1 MCIPVVKSRWRV
13 RHWSAPDRMVSTS
26 TLSEDPYNGNTEESS
41 NSGYQ
46 ASGSDSI
53 QPISM
58 AQSQYVFEDDLNEI
72 ISPGH
77 SCSMS
82 CKAVNYLY
90 DPSPLLIYPTTIVEY
105 QKNSEDNMSNSEEI
119 DSQARSQD
127 TRSIDERLKDDA
139 TFYESCTEELN
150 FHPTKPMK
158 FMRDETRATRQ
169 RHASCPIFP
178 VNNDDDTSDVIEV
191 HEIDGGPSS
200 TLLPVQSMILMLLLQ
215 RRQSSQDISTELNTA
230 RRNESTARLTTT
242 SRQGSTIKITT
253 RHNVELRKLISIFPH
268 NYKYEPP
275 NSRNIIERR
284 ILYDSTPF
292 LHYHSLSPS
301 AHNLQV
307 PDVNNEE
314 EDLDRFPLIQPNF
327 KPLAY
332 PNEDPVVDA
341 NERTDKTRTLESSNE
356 SILNRQT
363 TLSVEHS
370 GFELDKYNQPFQD
383 VSSTGPDCREFVI
396 RKAGIPKSES
406 NNKIFKNSKQVE
418 HETNGLDEFKEELE
432 LDTKFET
439 INAITDSIS
448 LEHQVSNVMSNSLC
462 RQPFLQ
468 DYPKNSCSFASQ
480 IQYNHERCLKT
491 VSDDSTQKKNLFN
504 HTTSTYSNLASNV
517 NRIGKINK
525 DVLVVPKENTL
536 SIAENHMSN
545 DCQTI
550 LPFYH
555 RKIELLQSVKIED
568 DDNNNIISPESLQK
582 EVETK
587 VDNVVRL
594 SSNKYM
600 PLSGPK
606 QPNVTSNKN
615 VKTPRIEPLHSFV
628 TQSCSR
634 AVKGGRNKISNRQMF
649 GLTPI
654 YVSLIMFL
662 ITIMVPYGEPRI
674 LKDPG
679 ISK

>member
-26 TLSEDPYNGNTEESS
+26 TSSEDPYNGNTEESS
-41 NSGYQ
+41 NIGYQ

-72 ISPGH
+72 ILPGN
-77 SCSMS
+77 SCSKS
-82 CKAVNYLY
+82 CKAVNYPY
-90 DPSPLLIYPTTIVEY
+90 DPSPLLIYPTTMVEY
-105 QKNSEDNMSNSEEI
+105 QKNSEDNMSNSAEI
-119 DSQARSQD
+119 DSQTRSQD

-139 TFYESCTEELN
+139 TFYESCTEERN

-169 RHASCPIFP
+169 RHASCPTFP
-178 VNNDDDTSDVIEV
+178 VDNDDDTSDVIKI

-200 TLLPVQSMILMLLLQ
+200 NLLPVQSMILMLLLQ
-215 RRQSSQDISTELNTA
+215 RRQSSQDISKELNTA

-242 SRQGSTIKITT
+242 SRHGSTIKTTT
-253 RHNVELRKLISIFPH
+253 RHNVELRKLISMFPH

-275 NSRNIIERR
+275 NSRNIIDRR
-284 ILYDSTPF
+284 ILYNSTPS

-301 AHNLQV
+301 AHDLQV

-332 PNEDPVVDA
+332 PNEDPVVDV
-341 NERTDKTRTLESSNE
+341 NERTDQTRTLESSNE

-363 TLSVEHS
+363 TLSIEQS
-370 GFELDKYNQPFQD
+370 GFELNKYNQPFQD
-383 VSSTGPDCREFVI
+383 VSSTGPDCQQFVI
-396 RKAGIPKSES
+396 RKAGTPKSES
-406 NNKIFKNSKQVE
+406 KNKVLKNSKQVV
-418 HETNGLDEFKEELE
+418 HERNGLDELKEELE
-432 LDTKFET
+432 LDTKFKT
-439 INAITDSIS
+439 INATTNSIS
-448 LEHQVSNVMSNSLC
+448 LEHQVSNVLSNSFC
-462 RQPFLQ
+462 RQAYLQ
-468 DYPKNSCSFASQ
+468 GYPINSCSSASQ

-491 VSDDSTQKKNLFN
+491 VSEDSTKKKNLFN
-504 HTTSTYSNLASNV
+504 LTTSTYSNLASNV

-525 DVLVVPKENTL
+525 DVLVVPNENTL
-536 SIAENHMSN
+536 SIPGNHMSN

-550 LPFYH
+550 IPFYH
-555 RKIELLQSVKIED
+555 RQQELLESMKIID
-568 DDNNNIISPESLQK
+568 DDDNNIISPESLKK
-582 EVETK
+582 ETETK
-587 VDNVVRL
+587 VDNFVRL
-594 SSNKYM
+594 SRNECM
-600 PLSGPK
+600 PLSGPE

-615 VKTPRIEPLHSFV
+615 VKTPRKEPLHSLV
-628 TQSCSR
+628 HRSCSR
-634 AVKGGRNKISNRQMF
+634 AVTGGGNTMSKKQMF
-649 GLTPI
+649 GLSPI

-679 ISK
+679 NFK

>member
-41 NSGYQ
+41 NIGYQ

-72 ISPGH
+72 ISPGN

-90 DPSPLLIYPTTIVEY
+90 DSSPLLIYPTTIVEY
-105 QKNSEDNMSNSEEI
+105 HKNSEDNMSNSEEI
-119 DSQARSQD
+119 DSQTRSQD
-127 TRSIDERLKDDA
+127 TRPIDERLKDDA
-139 TFYESCTEELN
+139 TFYESCTEERN
-150 FHPTKPMK
+150 FHLTKPMK
-158 FMRDETRATRQ
+158 FMRDETRANRQ

-178 VNNDDDTSDVIEV
+178 VNNDNDTSDVIEV

-200 TLLPVQSMILMLLLQ
+200 DLLPVQSMILMLLLQ

-242 SRQGSTIKITT
+242 TRLESTIRTTT

-275 NSRNIIERR
+275 NSRNIFNRH
-284 ILYDSTPF
+284 ILCNSTPS
-292 LHYHSLSPS
+292 LHYQSLSPS
-301 AHNLQV
+301 AHDLQV

-314 EDLDRFPLIQPNF
+314 EDLDRFPLIQSNF

-332 PNEDPVVDA
+332 PKEDPVVDA
-341 NERTDKTRTLESSNE
+341 NERTDQTRTLESSNE

-363 TLSVEHS
+363 ILSIEQS
-370 GFELDKYNQPFQD
+370 GFELNIYNQPFQD
-383 VSSTGPDCREFVI
+383 VSSNGPDCREFGI
-396 RKAGIPKSES
+396 RQAGIPKSES
-406 NNKIFKNSKQVE
+406 NNKVLKNSKQVV
-418 HETNGLDEFKEELE
+418 HERNGMDEFKEELE

-439 INAITDSIS
+439 INAITNSIS
-448 LEHQVSNVMSNSLC
+448 LEHQVSNVLSNSLC
-462 RQPFLQ
+462 RHPYLQ
-468 DYPKNSCSFASQ
+468 GYPKNSCSSASQ

-491 VSDDSTQKKNLFN
+491 VSDSTQQKKNLFN

-536 SIAENHMSN
+536 SIPENHMSN

-555 RKIELLQSVKIED
+555 RKKELLQPLKIKD
-568 DDNNNIISPESLQK
+568 DDSNNVISPESLHK
-582 EVETK
+582 ETDTK
-587 VDNVVRL
+587 VGNIVKL
-594 SSNKYM
+594 SSNEYI
-600 PLSGPK
+600 PLSGSK
-606 QPNVTSNKN
+606 QPNVASNNN
-615 VKTPRIEPLHSFV
+615 VKTPSKEPLQSLV
-628 TQSCSR
+628 TQSCGR
-634 AVKGGRNKISNRQMF
+634 AVKCGGNRISKRQMF

-662 ITIMVPYGEPRI
+662 ITITVPYGEPRI

-679 ISK
+679 IFK